1 MSFFFNTNEDLVLLK
16 KDVLTRLKTFVPRVQ
31 HFFRRSQRSY
41 KRNNPQKM
49 KLDDYTVDALFFILC
64 SRSFLNDYAG
74 YKELMIPVLQ
84 SNYGT
89 VNHPFH
95 FWQANNIL
103 DDMEEEFQTDE
114 LFISFH
120 NKMRKHVG
128 GMLSTHQFQEVMK
141 LYRRHLTPR
150 YYEKKNLGQVFTPFV
165 LIDKILD
172 QIPNEIMSDPT
183 STFFDPSAGM
193 GGFLVALYKRL
204 MASLSHIIPNKE
216 ERHNHI
222 LSKML
227 FASEITRNN
236 VAMMKKIF
244 GNAFHVHHGDTLTMD
259 PLKEFGVAKFR
270 VIVGNPPFEK
280 PQKTESRKTAGDS
293 LWDDFV
299 RKSFGEWLLPGG
311 FFGMLLPAG
320 WRKPSDEKSTTHG
333 LWELMTVDNT
343 PEWVEMYN
351 DKETKDYFEG
361 NVAIR
366 MDLVFVKNEKNNKK
380 NKTMIR
386 GTDGKIYRE
395 KLMKFPFLPN
405 AHLKEWKKMLTK
417 DQKEGINVLYSTAYH
432 TQTKDLK
439 EEKTR
444 EFKYP
449 VIHSILKD
457 DKKTVRYT
465 NKKDQKGGFGISKL
479 IFNGYG
485 GWNQPILDMEGKYG
499 MSQVIFALPVSTEKQ
514 GKRMI
519 KFFNKDRLKMFSD
532 DLTWATSKP
541 FIFWKLFRNVR
552 KDFYK
557 N

>member
-204 MASLSHIIPNKE
+204 MASLSHSIPNKE

-432 TQTKDLK
+432 TQTKNLK
-439 EEKTR
+439 EVKTR